1 MVIALWL
8 CNGSKAFSA
17 TALSLRDI
25 DHNSEKERKIAINVK
40 SLDEDFPSCCLE
52 R

>member
-1 MVIALWL
+1 LRFWL
-8 CNGSKAFSA
+8 CNGSKAFSG

-40 SLDEDFPSCCLE
+40 SLDEDSHLVV
-52 R
+52 